1 MSRTATLA
9 ASFGVGSISV
19 GIRDVNAQD
28 RNAIFQFVNDG
39 TPFSLE
45 LYATQDFDFS
55 TGVGSN
61 WQKVTDRAKNTS
73 EQDSDFVLVSGTF
86 VKKKESALGLPIEVS
101 GVYAF
106 DNGFMPAAFNVDV
119 TSITSGSPVKIL
131 FGV

>member
-1 MSRTATLA
+1 MSRIAVLA
-9 ASFGVGSISV
+9 NSFGVGSISV

-28 RNAIFQFVNDG
+28 RSAIFQLVNDG
-39 TPFSLE
+39 SPFQAE
-45 LYATQDFDFS
+45 LYATQDFNFS

-73 EQDSDFVLVSGTF
+73 EQDSDFVIVGGTF
-86 VKKKESALGLPIEVS
+86 VKKKATALGLPIDVG

-106 DNGFMPAAFNVDV
+106 DDGFMPAAFNIDV
-119 TSITSGSPVKIL
+119 TTITSGSPIKIL